1 MKKITRVLSL
11 MVMILSISSTSY
23 TQEVLYVAANSGLT
37 LRKSPST
44 SGEKIDLLPWG
55 TQVTPQRLEYATD
68 RVWAWVS
75 ANGKNGYVAMD
86 YLTPIILPKTAV
98 SIKQWVQSQPGAIE
112 RSTSYHAF
120 DSDDPTAMR
129 DVTTTITSTG
139 LVLTEYSEFGR
150 YTLSLL
156 LPEVTTEV
164 AKFIIQHLEPMQAY
178 QSKPH
183 EQYVNASG
191 MRGVYYIFTESM
203 D

>member
-1 MKKITRVLSL
+1 MKAQQT
-11 MVMILSISSTSY
+11 
-23 TQEVLYVAANSGLT
+23 LYVAANAGLT
-37 LRKSPST
+37 LRKAAST

-55 TQVTPQRLEYATD
+55 TQVTPQRIEYGTD
-68 RVWAWVS
+68 RVWAWVMV
-75 ANGKNGYVAMD
+75 NGKSGYVAMD
-86 YLTPIILPKTAV
+86 YLTPIVLPTTAIP
-98 SIKQWVQSQPGAIE
+98 IKQWVLSQPGATE
-112 RSTSYHAF
+112 KSTVYQAF
-120 DSDDPTAMR
+120 DGDDPTAMR
-129 DVTTTITSTG
+129 SVTSAVTSTG

-156 LPEVTTEV
+156 IPEVGTEV

-183 EQYVNASG
+183 EQYVNAQG